1 MWENSFAVL
10 KCCRE
15 GVLCTISNP
24 IHNPFSK
31 LYLQSQQWL
40 PAVVSFLTY
49 ESNVLFALRFMI
61 DCNIVGR
68 NWIEIPVGKYKKTVK
83 TLPYCQYSQL
93 VSHAPEGEY
102 SEMSPFRMLSFYIE
116 FAGRKGHFPEPTH
129 DPVIQDLI
137 HEVDPDIII
146 GYNICKFHLPY
157 VIKRVA
163 NLKIAEFPI
172 LGRIRN
178 SRVRVKDTTF
188 SSR

>member
-1 MWENSFAVL
+1 MELCGGIYEEIAGKSSQHYFAGN
-10 KCCRE
+10 CWY
-15 GVLCTISNP
+15 
-24 IHNPFSK
+24 SK
-31 LYLQSQQWL
+31 
-40 PAVVSFLTY
+40 
-49 ESNVLFALRFMI
+49 
-61 DCNIVGR
+61 
-68 NWIEIPVGKYKKTVK
+68 
-83 TLPYCQYSQL
+83 L

-157 VIKRVA
+157 VIKRVV

-188 SSR
+188 SSRESKEVTVEGRLQFDLLQLLSILFCFNYLVLRHTEFIAQ

>member
-1 MWENSFAVL
+1 MGRM
-10 KCCRE
+10 RE
-15 GVLCTISNP
+15 ASRN
-24 IHNPFSK
+24 
-31 LYLQSQQWL
+31 
-40 PAVVSFLTY
+40 
-49 ESNVLFALRFMI
+49 SNVGKFIR
-61 DCNIVGR
+61 R
-68 NWIEIPVGKYKKTVK
+68 IEM
-83 TLPYCQYSQL
+83 LYSKL

-157 VIKRVA
+157 VIKRVV